1 MFGSHEAAARRS
13 GHVTTFLPDSVA
25 FLGAR
30 FSTIRPLI
38 IPPYTMSL
46 PLARIR
52 PMSLTRVRAATA
64 IRPTLLRPT
73 AFHFSRSLASPLT
86 SSLSSRSFVSTTHIL
101 NTANPQAFSQPN
113 PRTSDH
119 SGSSSNAD
127 ETKKQQQQKSNG
139 PESETEPKS
148 AYAKFKALSR
158 KYGSWA
164 IGMYFVLS
172 TIDFSLCFLLVHSL
186 GAERIEPL
194 MDSAKEFY
202 RSKRYGVEEAERMR
216 IEDEKERE
224 EEMAAEKKDGKQ
236 GKSGSGWFGKTFWA
250 EAVLA
255 YTIHKTALLPF
266 RAGLTVAWTPKFVGW
281 LAKRGW
287 VGKVRSSLFSL

>member
-1 MFGSHEAAARRS
+1 
-13 GHVTTFLPDSVA
+13 
-25 FLGAR
+25 
-30 FSTIRPLI
+30 
-38 IPPYTMSL
+38 
-46 PLARIR
+46 
-52 PMSLTRVRAATA
+52 
-64 IRPTLLRPT
+64 
-73 AFHFSRSLASPLT
+73 
-86 SSLSSRSFVSTTHIL
+86 
-101 NTANPQAFSQPN
+101 
-113 PRTSDH
+113 
-119 SGSSSNAD
+119 
-127 ETKKQQQQKSNG
+127 
-139 PESETEPKS
+139 
-148 AYAKFKALSR
+148 
-158 KYGSWA
+158 
-164 IGMYFVLS
+164 MYFFLS

-194 MDSAKEFY
+194 MDSAKGFY

-224 EEMAAEKKDGKQ
+224 EEMSAEKKDGKQ

>member
-1 MFGSHEAAARRS
+1 
-13 GHVTTFLPDSVA
+13 
-25 FLGAR
+25 
-30 FSTIRPLI
+30 
-38 IPPYTMSL
+38 MSL

-52 PMSLTRVRAATA
+52 PMSLTRVRGATA

-73 AFHFSRSLASPLT
+73 AFHFSRSLAPPLT
-86 SSLSSRSFVSTTHIL
+86 SSLSSR
-101 NTANPQAFSQPN
+101 
-113 PRTSDH
+113 SDH

-127 ETKKQQQQKSNG
+127 ETKKQQQQKSDG

-164 IGMYFVLS
+164 IGMYFFLS